1 MEEISAGSPESSQLE
16 LYAFNALLIILFA
29 SFLTSSHKPWRS
41 LLNAWGVVGE
51 IGFFNS
57 LLYSFGSWA
66 LSHSSLPCRSGPYQ
80 LVLPCVVLPRGMAA
94 TIKGLLTLSEMSK
107 FFLPPT
113 TTTPW
118 MECHN
123 LSLRLDFYI
132 VSLICAF
139 LSKSALSWF
148 LLTKVERGD
157 ALVCK
162 LLLVL
167 QPTQRSVCPPVNVW
181 WWYSSSALVAWWW
194 IPQLPQ
200 RNFCSWMEAKLI
212 VKNVGIKRRDLL
224 CHHDADI
231 TP

>member
-1 MEEISAGSPESSQLE
+1 MTLPPGALGLPMGESLSVFLPIAHGGDFCWSPESSQLE

-113 TTTPW
+113 TTTP
-118 MECHN
+118 
-123 LSLRLDFYI
+123 
-132 VSLICAF
+132 
-139 LSKSALSWF
+139 
-148 LLTKVERGD
+148 
-157 ALVCK
+157 
-162 LLLVL
+162 
-167 QPTQRSVCPPVNVW
+167 
-181 WWYSSSALVAWWW
+181 
-194 IPQLPQ
+194 
-200 RNFCSWMEAKLI
+200 
-212 VKNVGIKRRDLL
+212 
-224 CHHDADI
+224 
-231 TP
+231 